1 MTPNLYLGRR
11 FSENEIIIKKLI
23 DNNCTYNYNLFVRT
37 RKEVYNMSPR
47 KKSENS
53 KRQRMELRLNDTE
66 LECISKIQNSLGL
79 SKSGA
84 ILYAL
89 NVLELASINRDFREL
104 ANALLILKNLKEHQ
118 SSYDDIEGYEQK
130 FNNQIRQVKYCFENF
145 IETYTK

>member
-1 MTPNLYLGRR
+1 
-11 FSENEIIIKKLI
+11 
-23 DNNCTYNYNLFVRT
+23 
-37 RKEVYNMSPR
+37 MSPR

-118 SSYDDIEGYEQK
+118 SSYDDIEEYEQK
-130 FNNQIRQVKYCFENF
+130 FNKQIRQVKYFFENF

>member
-1 MTPNLYLGRR
+1 
-11 FSENEIIIKKLI
+11 
-23 DNNCTYNYNLFVRT
+23 
-37 RKEVYNMSPR
+37 MSPR

-118 SSYDDIEGYEQK
+118 SSYDDIEEYEQK
-130 FNNQIRQVKYCFENF
+130 FNKQIRQVKYFFENF
-145 IETYTK
+145 HK

>member
-1 MTPNLYLGRR
+1 
-11 FSENEIIIKKLI
+11 
-23 DNNCTYNYNLFVRT
+23 
-37 RKEVYNMSPR
+37 MSPR
-47 KKSENS
+47 KKSEDS

-66 LECISKIQNSLGL
+66 LECITKIQNSLGL

-104 ANALLILKNLKEHQ
+104 ANALLSLKNLKEHQ
-118 SSYDDIEGYEQK
+118 SSYDDIEEYEQK
-130 FNNQIRQVKYCFENF
+130 FNKQIRQVKYCFENF

>member
-1 MTPNLYLGRR
+1 
-11 FSENEIIIKKLI
+11 
-23 DNNCTYNYNLFVRT
+23 
-37 RKEVYNMSPR
+37 MSPR

-118 SSYDDIEGYEQK
+118 SSYDDIEEYEQE
-130 FNNQIRQVKYCFENF
+130 FNKQIRQVKYCFENF